1 MSDIH
6 IKGPWYVRHCDDESH
21 MCMTAIWSS
30 PVPEVNCDQY
40 EDRDYA
46 DAVAIVY
53 HQCYP
58 FVNPEGVE
66 ATEARA
72 NLIAAAPDLLNALR
86 VLYEEADN
94 FSVSGVYF
102 NEKCMQ
108 HKGLDLARAAIA
120 KAQGHAND

>member
-6 IKGPWYVRHCDDESH
+6 IKGPWYVRYCDDESH

-58 FVNPEGVE
+58 FVNPDGVE
-66 ATEARA
+66 AAEARA
-72 NLIAAAPDLLNALR
+72 NLISAAPDLLQA
-86 VLYEEADN
+86 
-94 FSVSGVYF
+94 
-102 NEKCMQ
+102 
-108 HKGLDLARAAIA
+108 LARMELAFRAVLRGKPVRDADEVIAEATSAIA
-120 KAQGHAND
+120 KAQGHDHE